1 MTDSYPKPSLLHVLH
16 SWGGGIA
23 RWTEDFV
30 QHYPERRHL
39 ILYSISNRNAFGQGL
54 ELVDSA
60 YPEMPLA
67 TWELIPPI
75 PATALTHPQYRTL
88 LSDLLAS
95 LAVEAVVVS
104 SLIGH
109 SLDALTTGQPT
120 LRVLHDLY
128 PYCPAM
134 FGYFGTSCERCNQES
149 LANCLELNPHNECWH
164 NSTAEDW
171 LAMRQ
176 AYAAAILQP
185 QVHLV
190 APSHTAQDRLYQLYP
205 EIAGKRYHLITHG
218 IDLKKLRPPTSRAAG
233 DSPTCYGK
241 TSLPQAE
248 ERGGKAHKLRIVVP
262 GRLELHKGLPLLR
275 DALPR
280 LTHQAEFLL
289 LGCGLFGQ
297 SFADIK
303 GITLVP
309 DYNLDELRP
318 LIQNFSPD
326 CALLLSTLPETFSY
340 TLSEMWALGI
350 PPLATRLGAFGER
363 IQHGING
370 FLYLPTVQDLI
381 TLVTALAKDRVP
393 LSRVAYHLDTHPIRQ
408 ARDMV
413 QDYQA
418 LLPSHHSKPLKQGTW
433 LTQGI
438 ENAQI
443 RNHSNHTQLKQEARR
458 QAAEL
463 AKSRQRLNEMSQRLS
478 YHQAHAKTL
487 ERELAA
493 LRHSNSWRVTAP
505 LRALHTRLRPNP
517 PLAAN
522 QNSPPIANGREASIP
537 HQPTQNTS
545 SVSENRNKLQE
556 RPYTLEERSRA
567 DLPQRLTSRIDLRD
581 RLGIPDAARIMLGLA
596 QASQPEA
603 VQDFISAASRQM
615 DNQRNLYFLWCEG
628 ENISPLP
635 AGLKAKGLAMAPR
648 RLFFIQATASSLP
661 EYFIAADLIYLPM
674 ASDESQP
681 SLAEIK
687 QFRVPVISTLT
698 DYDLITTLSNHHIF

>member
-1 MTDSYPKPSLLHVLH
+1 MADNYPKASLLHVLH

-23 RWTEDFV
+23 RWTEDFAR
-30 QHYPERRHL
+30 HYPERRHL
-39 ILYSISNRNAFGQGL
+39 ILYSVSNRNVFGQGL

-60 YPEMPLA
+60 YPEIPLA
-67 TWELIPPI
+67 TWELTPLIPT
-75 PATALTHPQYRTL
+75 TALTHPQYRTL
-88 LSDLLAS
+88 LSDLLDR

-134 FGYFGTSCERCNQES
+134 FGYFGASCERCNQES
-149 LANCLELNPHNECWH
+149 LTDCLESNPHNECWH

-171 LAMRQ
+171 LATRQ

-190 APSHTAQDRLYQLYP
+190 APSHTARDRLYQLYP
-205 EIAGKRYHLITHG
+205 EIAGKTCHLITHG
-218 IDLKKLRPPTSRAAG
+218 IDLKRLRPLTPSPLD
-233 DSPTCYGK
+233 DSLKCYRK
-241 TSLPQAE
+241 APLPQAR

-289 LGCGLFGQ
+289 LGCGPFGR
-297 SFADIK
+297 SFGDIK
-303 GITLVP
+303 GITLIP
-309 DYNLDELRP
+309 DYNLDDLSP
-318 LIQNFSPD
+318 VIQNFSPD

-350 PPLATRLGAFGER
+350 PTLATRLGAFGER

-370 FLYLPTVQDLI
+370 FLYPPTVQDLI
-381 TLVTALAKDRVP
+381 ALVTALAKDRAP
-393 LSRVAYHLDTHPIRQ
+393 LSRVADRLGTHPIRQ

-418 LLPSHHSKPLKQGTW
+418 LLPALGEPLGQGTW

-443 RNHSNHTQLKQEARR
+443 RNHSNHTRLKQEARR

-463 AKSRQRLNEMSQRLS
+463 EESHHQLNEISQMLN
-478 YHQAHAKTL
+478 YHQAHAEML

-493 LRHSNSWRVTAP
+493 LRHSNSWRITAP
-505 LRALHTRLRPNP
+505 LRALRTRLRPNP
-517 PLAAN
+517 SLAEN
-522 QNSPPIANGREASIP
+522 QNSPPITNGREASSP
-537 HQPTQNTS
+537 YPTQNTS
-545 SVSENRNKLQE
+545 SVSGNGNKPQE
-556 RPYTLEERSRA
+556 RAHTLKERSRA
-567 DLPQRLTSRIDLRD
+567 DLPQRLTGRTHLRE

-596 QASQPEA
+596 QAHQPEA
-603 VQDFISAASRQM
+603 VQNFISAASRRM
-615 DNQRNLYFLWCEG
+615 NSQRNLYFLWCEG

-635 AGLKAKGLAMAPR
+635 TELKAKGLAMAPR
-648 RLFFIQATASSLP
+648 RLFFIQITASSLP
-661 EYFIAADLIYLPM
+661 EYLIAADLIYLPM

-681 SLAEIK
+681 SLTEIK
-687 QFRVPVISTLT
+687 RFRVPVISTLT
-698 DYDLITTLSNHHIF
+698 DYDLIKTLSNNNIF